1 MTVRITVDRSTC
13 QGYGQCVYEAG
24 DLVHLDDDSISVAA
38 ADVAEDRRADAERA
52 ADVCPM
58 QAITVE

>member
-1 MTVRITVDRSTC
+1 MTVRITIDSNTC
-13 QGYGQCVYEAG
+13 QGYGQCCFEADDIFLLG
-24 DLVHLDDDSISVAA
+24 DEPPVRAS
-38 ADVAEDRRADAERA
+38 AEVDESRRADVERA

>member
-1 MTVRITVDRSTC
+1 MTVRITIDPGKC
-13 QGYGQCVYEAG
+13 QGYGQCCFEADDIFLLG
-24 DLVHLDDDSISVAA
+24 DEPPVRAS